1 MQHLLAQIPYDGKDR
16 SIVTGPDPLIVGAS
30 AHVIGADLHIIN
42 KTVHP
47 ALKRGRE
54 TNVA

>member
-1 MQHLLAQIPYDGKDR
+1 MQHFLALLPYDGKDM
-16 SIVTGPDPLIVGAS
+16 SIVTGPDPLIVGDS
-30 AHVIGADLHIIN
+30 AHVIGGDLRIIN

-54 TNVA
+54 PGAP

>member
-1 MQHLLAQIPYDGKDR
+1 M
-16 SIVTGPDPLIVGAS
+16 TGPDPLIVGES

-54 TNVA
+54 VNAT

>member
-1 MQHLLAQIPYDGKDR
+1 MQHLLAELPYDGKDM

-30 AHVIGADLHIIN
+30 AHVIGKDLRIIN

-54 TNVA
+54 VGVA